1 MSSRREVVGINT
13 AVIMGAQGIC
23 FAVAANTAS
32 FVLGELVRHGR
43 VRRAFIGIAAQQTA
57 IPPLRRR
64 AAGLAQDRAVM
75 IGTVEPDSAAERAG
89 LRPGD
94 IIVALDGVTIAGADD
109 LVRALTGDKI
119 GRSVA
124 FDVLRRTERLTLA
137 AVPQERR
144 RS

>member
-1 MSSRREVVGINT
+1 MVGINT
-13 AVIMGAQGIC
+13 AAIMGAQGIC

-43 VRRAFIGIAAQQTA
+43 VRRGFVGIAAQQTT

-64 AAGLAQDRAVM
+64 AAGLTQDHAVM
-75 IGTVEPDSAAERAG
+75 IGTVEADSAAERAG

-94 IIVALDGVTIAGADD
+94 IIVALDGVTITGADD

-119 GRSVA
+119 GHSVA
-124 FDVLRRTERLTLA
+124 FAVLRGTERLTIDV
-137 AVPQERR
+137 VPQERR
-144 RS
+144 RR